1 MSFEALG
8 GQLDAFDEQ
17 VLALKPT
24 PGMQQVGANL
34 RALLANSEVL
44 ASFQGERTQD
54 ALSIRSIP
62 QVLHGACRDQL
73 RHAEQ

>member
-1 MSFEALG
+1 
-8 GQLDAFDEQ
+8 
-17 VLALKPT
+17 
-24 PGMQQVGANL
+24 MQQVGANL